1 MVSGKKSIS
10 FTQNF
15 SMQFWKYASYL
26 WSRDKR
32 GKRGNLTYL
41 KWKSLICL
49 KALYVTN
56 QTLSNYRKQNN
67 WSEVGKIF
75 FSKRKTIL
83 PNCNFRMKTLQQF
96 ATFNLSF
103 CSLSDCFY
111 CRYFYNKNTT
121 KKIYILLK
129 KSTLQ
134 IDFLS
139 LSFPISVWH
148 FFFLR
153 GWRNQQNLYP
163 RQIKTKE
170 NCFLFVSL
178 FGLF

>member
-121 KKIYILLK
+121 KKFIYFKKNQHCKLTFFRYLFQFRYDTSFFLEAGEINKIYIPVK
-129 KSTLQ
+129 
-134 IDFLS
+134 
-139 LSFPISVWH
+139 
-148 FFFLR
+148 
-153 GWRNQQNLYP
+153 
-163 RQIKTKE
+163 
-170 NCFLFVSL
+170 
-178 FGLF
+178 

>member
-1 MVSGKKSIS
+1 MQLILKIEGFKYWKKSQRGNFYIFSLMVSGKKSIS

-26 WSRDKR
+26 WSRFKR

-56 QTLSNYRKQNN
+56 QTVSNYRKQNN

-121 KKIYILLK
+121 KKFIYFK
-129 KSTLQ
+129 K
-134 IDFLS
+134 INIANW
-139 LSFPISVWH
+139 LSFAIFSN
-148 FFFLR
+148 FGMTL
-153 GWRNQQNLYP
+153 
-163 RQIKTKE
+163 
-170 NCFLFVSL
+170 LFS
-178 FGLF
+178 